1 MFAPSVLDWTPH
13 VELGDPRINHVIT
26 CLRVVSTLVEEQSKQ
41 RKENKEKRRAAV
53 RVNGAKD
60 KPSKDKTPRHH
71 VRAKSTM
78 VTSPRR
84 SRDKEGTVRDK
95 PRDKKDDRMS
105 LSLAQVTV
113 TPREGPKSASTSPRA
128 VEPLKISVDNE
139 SDGSDDLD
147 FDLSLAD
154 DLIGDDD
161 KLESLKKQL
170 QMNFGDGDALAE
182 VREDDEDE
190 DEDSMDSFDLDMEG
204 ADDAFF
210 KAFDLEEKESSKLDD
225 DFNSLMS
232 SLNNPVLAANDD
244 DLTTLPSLPYEVDSI
259 QKALHGLRLLESNDS
274 SSNTD
279 PKNSNKTDSGV
290 STPSSMPSTPTT
302 APSSPFTPAPVSD
315 TATQLSDIFDKSQV
329 RRVFKSFVGA
339 YQVIALFGQ
348 CILMTLMQRKTIWT
362 KRWWTWP
369 RHCTTTATTSSR
381 APRPC
386 PPRPSSSCSASSPRV
401 LPLQVRAVYLR
412 H

>member
-13 VELGDPRINHVIT
+13 VELGDPRTNHVIT
-26 CLRVVSTLVEEQSKQ
+26 CLRIVSTLVEEQSKQ

-53 RVNGAKD
+53 RVNAAKD
-60 KPSKDKTPRHH
+60 KASKDKTPRHH

-95 PRDKKDDRMS
+95 PRDKKEDRMS

-113 TPREGPKSASTSPRA
+113 TPREGPKSASTSPRT
-128 VEPLKISVDNE
+128 VEPLKISVGNE
-139 SDGSDDLD
+139 SDGSEDLD
-147 FDLSLAD
+147 FDLSLAE

-170 QMNFGDGDALAE
+170 QMNFGEEAGLTE

-232 SLNNPVLAANDD
+232 SLNNPSVLAANDD
-244 DLTTLPSLPYEVDSI
+244 DLASLPSLPYEVDSI
-259 QKALHGLRLLESNDS
+259 QKALHGLKLLESNDS
-274 SSNTD
+274 SSTE
-279 PKNSNKTDSGV
+279 PKNSTKTDSGL

-302 APSSPFTPAPVSD
+302 APSSPFTPAPVAD

-329 RRVFKSFVGA
+329 RRVFKSFVGE
-339 YQVIALFGQ
+339 
-348 CILMTLMQRKTIWT
+348 
-362 KRWWTWP
+362 
-369 RHCTTTATTSSR
+369 
-381 APRPC
+381 
-386 PPRPSSSCSASSPRV
+386 
-401 LPLQVRAVYLR
+401 
-412 H
+412 

>member
-1 MFAPSVLDWTPH
+1 MDRATSNKLVFAPSVLDWTPH
-13 VELGDPRINHVIT
+13 VELGDPRTNHVIT
-26 CLRVVSTLVEEQSKQ
+26 CLRVVSALIEEQSKQ
-41 RKENKEKRRAAV
+41 RKEGREKRRAAV
-53 RVNGAKD
+53 RVNAPKERA
-60 KPSKDKTPRHH
+60 SKDKTPRHH

-78 VTSPRR
+78 VSTSPRR
-84 SRDKEGTVRDK
+84 TRDKEGTVRDK

-113 TPREGPKSASTSPRA
+113 PRDVSPKSAGTSPRT
-128 VEPLKISVDNE
+128 VEPLKVSIDPGNDSED
-139 SDGSDDLD
+139 SDDLD
-147 FDLSLAD
+147 FDLSLAE

-170 QMNFGDGDALAE
+170 QMNFGEEALVE

-232 SLNNPVLAANDD
+232 SLNNPVLAGPDD
-244 DLTTLPSLPYEVDSI
+244 DLGALPSLPYEVDSI
-259 QKALHGLRLLESNDS
+259 QKALNGLRLLESNDS

-279 PKNSNKTDSGV
+279 PKTSTKSDSGL

-302 APSSPFTPAPVSD
+302 APSSPFSAAPVAD
-315 TATQLSDIFDKSQV
+315 TATQLSDIFDRAQV
-329 RRVFKSFVGA
+329 RRVFKSFVGE
-339 YQVIALFGQ
+339 
-348 CILMTLMQRKTIWT
+348 
-362 KRWWTWP
+362 
-369 RHCTTTATTSSR
+369 
-381 APRPC
+381 
-386 PPRPSSSCSASSPRV
+386 
-401 LPLQVRAVYLR
+401 
-412 H
+412 